1 MEFYTGSSRTS
12 PISAMTSV
20 KMKAITREITMQISN
35 DTRARRLVNILF
47 QTKEKMTPSHIAIND
62 STNKIM
68 NVRLITTMLHPEKTS
83 A

>member
-1 MEFYTGSSRTS
+1 
-12 PISAMTSV
+12 
-20 KMKAITREITMQISN
+20 
-35 DTRARRLVNILF
+35 
-47 QTKEKMTPSHIAIND
+47 MTPSHIAIND